1 MASRRGLVIVPPF
14 FLKDGESMLF
24 PGPGPF
30 PLADLRRYTLYWD
43 HLEFP
48 KNNVFDFEGWAEVD
62 YLEGTGVLQRTEVV
76 IDRNR
81 APSPYPAYLLA
92 QMEAFRRLESE
103 RPGSWA
109 IGQSAGDFVV
119 PHEVAVPTRALEL
132 ELVEAL
138 PIPPD
143 NVSLP
148 DVLEFK
154 RRRESE
160 LLGLRPHST
169 NCTWKLSVPQTFL
182 AQRLLLSTESHVP
195 SPT

>member
-1 MASRRGLVIVPPF
+1 FISE
-14 FLKDGESMLF
+14 DSESMLF

-43 HLEFP
+43 RLEFP

-62 YLEGTGVLQRTEVV
+62 YLQEAGVLQRTEIV
-76 IDRNR
+76 IDRQQ
-81 APSPYPAYLLA
+81 APNPYPAYLLS
-92 QMEAFRRLESE
+92 QMEAFRRLESAQ
-103 RPGSWA
+103 PGSWA
-109 IGQSAGDFVV
+109 IGQSAGDFIV
-119 PHEVAVPTRALEL
+119 PNKVAVPIRAVEL

-154 RRRESE
+154 DRRQSE
-160 LLGLRPHST
+160 LLGLRVT
-169 NCTWKLSVPQTFL
+169 LDEL
-182 AQRLLLSTESHVP
+182 Y
-195 SPT
+195 